1 MEQDLVTLQIISDTL
16 KEEPKASQRKLAE
29 NAGMSLGLMNAVLQ
43 RFVERGWIMLSNV
56 NGRKFAYAVTPK
68 GIRELT
74 ERGKKFAARTFK
86 IANDYNEVI
95 LNIVKKAKSEGK
107 NKVIL
112 YGNSYIKF
120 LIVYACQEV
129 GVEFVNVWVS

>member
-29 NAGMSLGLMNAVLQ
+29 NAGISLRLMNAVLQ

-56 NGRKFAYAVTPK
+56 NGRKLAYVVTPE

-74 ERGKKFAARTFK
+74 EH
-86 IANDYNEVI
+86 
-95 LNIVKKAKSEGK
+95 GK
-107 NKVIL
+107 NLLQELLKLQIL
-112 YGNSYIKF
+112 IMMSF
-120 LIVYACQEV
+120 
-129 GVEFVNVWVS
+129 